1 MVKRSFMVA
10 LFLLAAS
17 EALACNPAQGSGQCG
32 FYDAT
37 GRWVGTRAEYD
48 ASFQQQGRATYNP
61 PPPRI
66 VMLPDSWGAIA
77 VNSTTFASTYNMSSK
92 KEARQKAL
100 KDCQY
105 RQKEPCVIYGD
116 YANRCVSLVQGWD
129 KNRRQSYFVLA
140 QSTGRGQIGRGALNK
155 CAAQYNDC
163 RFVIE
168 EECSLPQIP

>member
-1 MVKRSFMVA
+1 Q
-10 LFLLAAS
+10 
-17 EALACNPAQGSGQCG
+17 N
-32 FYDAT
+32 
-37 GRWVGTRAEYD
+37 GTP
-48 ASFQQQGRATYNP
+48 P